1 MRTEDDEEL
10 RERFAL
16 EARSAAAL
24 DHTNIVTVY
33 DVGEDN
39 GQPFIAMK
47 YLDGETMAEL
57 IRAGT
62 GGNRKTRLADRPRQE
77 RRRSRRAGA

>member
-10 RERFAL
+10 RERFAR
-16 EARSAAAL
+16 ETRSAAAL

-62 GGNRKTRLADRPRQE
+62 GGNRKTRLADRPGQE